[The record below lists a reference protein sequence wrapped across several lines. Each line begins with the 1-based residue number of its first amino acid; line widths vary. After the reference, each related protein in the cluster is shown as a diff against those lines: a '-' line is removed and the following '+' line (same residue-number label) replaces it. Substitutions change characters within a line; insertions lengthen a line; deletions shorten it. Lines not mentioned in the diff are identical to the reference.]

1 MSLDRIEY
9 AGGQHDPVA
18 AVLFAAPVAVDHTY
32 VHGKPVVKDREL
44 VTAELPLIIER
55 HNNAARRIVSG
66 S

>member
-1 MSLDRIEY
+1 M
-9 AGGQHDPVA
+9 A